1 MAFAMPAPIDEG
13 PEPPGHSLVRGS
25 RRQTH
30 ISHFPASA
38 QWRAEI
44 SASAQS
50 FGLNICANS
59 TQITTGAPT
68 LGESQQMLMDI
79 MGLPKEPST
88 LHRLSCGSENPVGSG
103 SLERTQ
109 LATSPHQQLQHSM
122 GTGVQAVGQRDAPL
136 LLQQPQARWKENVKQ
151 LGSYEGSHQE
161 GFNKG

>member
-1 MAFAMPAPIDEG
+1 MSAPIGEG
-13 PEPPGHSLVRGS
+13 PEPPGHILVKGS

-44 SASAQS
+44 SAPAQS
-50 FGLNICANS
+50 FGLNVCANS

-68 LGESQQMLMDI
+68 LGESQQMLMD
-79 MGLPKEPST
+79 MMRLPKEPST

-109 LATSPHQQLQHSM
+109 LATSPHQQLQRST
-122 GTGVQAVGQRDAPL
+122 GTGAQAMGQRDAPL
-136 LLQQPQARWKENVKQ
+136 LLQQPQAGRKENVKQ
-151 LGSYEGSHQE
+151 LGSYEGNHLE